1 MSTPEYPIYPCTIH
15 KNSSPIEER
24 LLRTMPSRQPPKDS
38 VADSIH
44 AKDSAVTTVHG
55 DLAST
60 TTSLAFL
67 VLTPEPPSNSSGSS
81 SEGTVKFITPDWT
94 AETQPDGSGRSD
106 TGGFTKHP
114 SRKRR
119 RSAFSDDSL
128 GEFQHHVEACLEGV
142 KRLRRRSLP
151 PEYLARHRRIAS
163 QDSQEQGNQ
172 EQDNQE
178 PIEKKALVAYK
189 SWLQKQG
196 SSSKDRSA
204 VYGPRD
210 HGSQRKKGTLTT
222 HFPDQNDESLRKWK
236 ESLGIG
242 SGTSLSDP
250 NDPRKV
256 IIESLGLEVSISLQR
271 REVSRLTSE

>member
-1 MSTPEYPIYPCTIH
+1 
-15 KNSSPIEER
+15 
-24 LLRTMPSRQPPKDS
+24 MPSRQPPKDS

-44 AKDSAVTTVHG
+44 TKDPAVTAVHD

-81 SEGTVKFITPDWT
+81 SEGTVTFITPDWT
-94 AETQPDGSGRSD
+94 AETQADENGRPDTR
-106 TGGFTKHP
+106 GFAKH
-114 SRKRR
+114 SSKKRR

-128 GEFQHHVEACLEGV
+128 GEFQHHVEECLEGV

-151 PEYLARHRRIAS
+151 PEYLARHRKIAS
-163 QDSQEQGNQ
+163 QDGHEQGNQ
-172 EQDNQE
+172 EYDNQE
-178 PIEKKALVAYK
+178 QVEKKALVAYR
-189 SWLQKQG
+189 SWLKKEG
-196 SSSKDRSA
+196 FSSKDRFA

-210 HGSQRKKGTLTT
+210 HVSQRKKGTLTT
-222 HFPDQNDESLRKWK
+222 HFLDQNDESLRKWK

-256 IIESLGLEVSISLQR
+256 IIESLGLEVSISLQCR
-271 REVSRLTSE
+271 GVSRLTSE